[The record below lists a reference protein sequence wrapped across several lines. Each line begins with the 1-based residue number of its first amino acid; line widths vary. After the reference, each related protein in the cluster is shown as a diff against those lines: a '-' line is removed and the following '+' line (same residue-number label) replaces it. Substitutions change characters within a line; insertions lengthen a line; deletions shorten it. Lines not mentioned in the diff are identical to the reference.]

1 MVMRFILLTAVI
13 TQITLGCEIVM
24 RKFLFSLAPL
34 VCLCACSTGPVN
46 ASGSAEASNA
56 ASEASSAHSE
66 ARTAS
71 PEASSRPSA
80 PTASQTPLREPESVT
95 LNRFYGFVETTMS
108 SNLDASRD
116 LTPNGH
122 LTSKAKKEILESLSY
137 TCETGSIKQM
147 ARNDFAK
154 AYRSEVIS
162 DSFVYVSDEKAQAIS
177 ETLWDVCHLPS
188 IQQVSQLI
196 NAQHLM

>member
-1 MVMRFILLTAVI
+1 M
-13 TQITLGCEIVM
+13 QITPGCEIM
-24 RKFLFSLAPL
+24 MGKFLFSLAPL
-34 VCLCACSTGPVN
+34 VCVCACTTGPVN
-46 ASGSAEASNA
+46 ASGSAVASSV
-56 ASEASSAHSE
+56 ASRVSSAHSE

-71 PEASSRPSA
+71 PGASSRPPSLA
-80 PTASQTPLREPESVT
+80 ASQTPLREPESVT

-108 SNLDASRD
+108 SNLDASHD

-122 LTSKAKKEILESLSY
+122 LTNAAKKEILESLPY